1 MVSAGEVLFGLYGTS
16 LNSSQGAGVSHALVK
31 ATEHGLECRVV
42 GNGGTVP
49 NVQWGM
55 YIRKS
60 MFTIAKPGNNPNV
73 HWRGNE

>member
-16 LNSSQGAGVSHALVK
+16 LNSSQGAGVSHAFVK

-42 GNGGTVP
+42 GNGGTVL